1 MAAQVKDS
9 RSLQQDIGEKDS
21 ARRRFFKAAV
31 GVLTSLATVALAA
44 PLVATLIGPMYRRQK
59 VGFASV
65 GRLDALPQGEP
76 VNLTFS
82 YQSEEAYMRQTSLQD
97 VWVVKHSP
105 TEVTV
110 FSPICTHLG
119 CHLGWDAQER
129 QFRCPCHGS
138 VFSMEGKVLAGPAPR
153 PLDTLPSRI
162 ENGELLVEWERF
174 EPGVRQKVQV

>member
-1 MAAQVKDS
+1 MAAQVEDS
-9 RSLQQDIGEKDS
+9 DSLQQDIGEKDS
-21 ARRRFFKAAV
+21 GRRRFLKVAV
-31 GVLTSLATVALAA
+31 GILSGVATVALAA

-82 YQSEEAYMRQTSLQD
+82 YESQEAYMRQASVHD

-119 CHLGWDAQER
+119 CHYGWDGQAR

-138 VFSMEGKVLAGPAPR
+138 VFSIEGTVLAGPAPR
-153 PLDTLPSRI
+153 PLDTLPSRV
-162 ENGELLVEWERF
+162 EKGELLVGWERF
-174 EPGVRQKVQV
+174 EPGVRQKVRV